1 MKADALGR
9 QGEAMAEAYLCAQGM
24 RTLAR
29 RYRGGDGE
37 LDLVMEDGEQV
48 VFVEVKASGRGA
60 VGEGMCRV
68 NPAKQRRIIHAASAF
83 LLEREWMERSARFD
97 VVEITAA
104 GLRHVPCAF
113 EAGAWD

>member
-1 MKADALGR
+1 MNADALGR
-9 QGEAMAEAYLCAQGM
+9 RGEAEAEAYLQALGM

-37 LDLVMEDGEQV
+37 LDLVMEDGEQI
-48 VFVEVKASGRGA
+48 VFVEVKASSRGRAGD
-60 VGEGMCRV
+60 GMLRV
-68 NPAKQRRIIHAASAF
+68 TPAKRRRMIHAASAF

-97 VVEITAA
+97 VVEITAS

-113 EAGAWD
+113 EADAWD

>member
-1 MKADALGR
+1 
-9 QGEAMAEAYLCAQGM
+9 MA
-24 RTLAR
+24 
-29 RYRGGDGE
+29 
-37 LDLVMEDGEQV
+37 MEDGEQV

-60 VGEGMCRV
+60 AGEGMCRV
-68 NPAKQRRIIHAASAF
+68 TPAKQRRIIHAASAF

>member
-1 MKADALGR
+1 M
-9 QGEAMAEAYLCAQGM
+9 
-24 RTLAR
+24 
-29 RYRGGDGE
+29 
-37 LDLVMEDGEQV
+37 
-48 VFVEVKASGRGA
+48 
-60 VGEGMCRV
+60 
-68 NPAKQRRIIHAASAF
+68 IHAAAAF

>member
-1 MKADALGR
+1 MKPYALGR
-9 QGEAMAEAYLCAQGM
+9 RGEAEAEAYLQALGM

-37 LDLVMEDGEQV
+37 LDLVMEDGERI
-48 VFVEVKASGRGA
+48 VFVEVKASARGGA
-60 VGEGMCRV
+60 GDGMCRV
-68 NPAKQRRIIHAASAF
+68 TPAKQKRIIHAASAF
-83 LLEREWMERSARFD
+83 LLEREWMERPARFD

-113 EAGAWD
+113 EASAWD

>member
-1 MKADALGR
+1 MKADVLGR
-9 QGEAMAEAYLCAQGM
+9 QGEAEAEAYLRAQGM
-24 RTLAR
+24 QTLAR

-37 LDLVMEDGEQV
+37 LDLVMEDGGQV
-48 VFVEVKASGRGA
+48 VFVEVKVSSRGML
-60 VGEGMCRV
+60 GDGMCRV
-68 NPAKQRRIIHAASAF
+68 TPAKQRRMIHAASAF

-104 GLRHVPCAF
+104 GLCHVPCAF